1 MDGFTIAPKP
11 AAYVG
16 IGAVGQLPEIVRA
29 TGADQVVVVTDA
41 ALAATPVIAT
51 VQAVL
56 ADAGIPGWTGGS
68 ASSASPRPTSARSP
82 PTPSTRCWRT
92 PRAIPPGAKS
102 APSSWP
108 ASASEKLVACP
119 MGKAR

>member
-56 ADAGIPGWTGGS
+56 ADAGIPARLFAGVH
-68 ASSASPRPTSARSP
+68 PNPTTDDLA
-82 PTPSTRCWRT
+82 
-92 PRAIPPGAKS
+92 AGAD
-102 APSSWP
+102 AVAQMTADVT
-108 ASASEKLVACP
+108 ASASAAAVTATL
-119 MGKAR
+119 KASAPPLSAPPAPPSSG

>member
-56 ADAGIPGWTGGS
+56 ADAGIPARLFADVHPNPTTDDPATGLDALTHALES
-68 ASSASPRPTSARSP
+68 YLSARPNRGRTGS
-82 PTPSTRCWRT
+82 RCR
-92 PRAIPPGAKS
+92 
-102 APSSWP
+102 
-108 ASASEKLVACP
+108 
-119 MGKAR
+119 

>member
-11 AAYVG
+11 AAHVG
-16 IGAVGQLPEIVRA
+16 AGAVGQLPAVVRA

-56 ADAGIPGWTGGS
+56 ADAGIPARPIKRITLVAVGGGS
-68 ASSASPRPTSARSP
+68 PIRRAAARSTWATPARCPSPRSW
-82 PTPSTRCWRT
+82 TRT
-92 PRAIPPGAKS
+92 
-102 APSSWP
+102 
-108 ASASEKLVACP
+108 
-119 MGKAR
+119 

>member
-11 AAYVG
+11 AAHVG

-56 ADAGIPGWTGGS
+56 ADAGIPARLFAGVH
-68 ASSASPRPTSARSP
+68 PNPTTDDLAAGALDDEVLAD
-82 PTPSTRCWRT
+82 T
-92 PRAIPPGAKS
+92 PRHPTGDDIRAILMAC
-102 APSSWP
+102 
-108 ASASEKLVACP
+108 AS
-119 MGKAR
+119 